1 MTKDYKFQGNNS
13 DLIISEE
20 NLIINGN
27 GHKIEV
33 SNNSSGISIDNFKK
47 KGKIIINNLSITNI
61 EGPVIYSQNCE
72 LILNLSGL

>member
-13 DLIISEE
+13 DMIISEE

-27 GHKIEV
+27 GHKIEG
-33 SNNSSGISIDNFKK
+33 SNNSSGISIDNFEK
-47 KGKIIINNLSITNI
+47 KGKIIINNLTITNI

-72 LILNLSGL
+72 LILKNRD